1 MPSSSSS
8 LFHQGSSGS
17 GRGVRGQ
24 DRGASS
30 LGDKKP
36 PSHSH
41 PLEPK
46 CRRLSTLTSTT
57 QRRESMMKTSV

>member
-8 LFHQGSSGS
+8 LFPPGYGRERGKGQG
-17 GRGVRGQ
+17 Q
-24 DRGASS
+24 EPSS
-30 LGDKKP
+30 LGTRP